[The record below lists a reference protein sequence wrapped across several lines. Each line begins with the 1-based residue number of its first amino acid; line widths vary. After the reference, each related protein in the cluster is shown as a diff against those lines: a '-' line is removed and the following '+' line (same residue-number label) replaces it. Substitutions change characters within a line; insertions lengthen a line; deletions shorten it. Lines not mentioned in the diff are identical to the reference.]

1 MWPYVRLNPIGI
13 IILCLLFFSLYLIY
27 SANSA
32 SNDFMRNYGE
42 QQNLI
47 SNYRKKLHPDDDDEM
62 MPSIG
67 HRRNS
72 LINDEIIKQEFKLF
86 SMVNLIELLNVA
98 IQAAE
103 NGGRQVR
110 KVRELSKLKQK
121 NKAENERD
129 ANDPLTEG
137 KLLNLVLFAGNYVNI
152 LMISVF

>member
-1 MWPYVRLNPIGI
+1 
-13 IILCLLFFSLYLIY
+13 
-27 SANSA
+27 
-32 SNDFMRNYGE
+32 
-42 QQNLI
+42 
-47 SNYRKKLHPDDDDEM
+47 
-62 MPSIG
+62 
-67 HRRNS
+67 
-72 LINDEIIKQEFKLF
+72 
-86 SMVNLIELLNVA
+86 MVNLIELLNVA